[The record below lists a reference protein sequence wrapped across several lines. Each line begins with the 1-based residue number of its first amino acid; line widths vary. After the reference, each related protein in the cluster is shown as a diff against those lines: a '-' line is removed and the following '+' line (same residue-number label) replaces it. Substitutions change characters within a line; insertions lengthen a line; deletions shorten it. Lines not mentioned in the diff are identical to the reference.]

1 MAHSVLVIED
11 NPIVSQ
17 MVDNV
22 LSKEGYQVTIADSG
36 DIGLKT
42 FLRGSYEIVLLDLML
57 PNLSGDEVMRQIRQK
72 STVPIIII
80 SSKDSD
86 VDKAVHLTLGA
97 DDYLSKPFSMI
108 ELIARVKAVLRRSQ
122 IIPENPD
129 LVKTVGSLKIDLENF
144 EAFLNGNPLYLTLK
158 EFMILKL
165 FVTNPNHVFSKE
177 QIYLKIWN
185 EEYFENDNVINV
197 HMRRLREKIE
207 VNPSKPQIIKTI
219 WGIGYKYEE

>member
-1 MAHSVLVIED
+1 MPHTVLVIED

-17 MVDNV
+17 MVENV
-22 LSKEGYQVTIADSG
+22 LSKEGYEVTTADSG

-57 PNLSGDEVMRQIRQK
+57 PNIPGDEVMRQIRQK
-72 STVPIIII
+72 SQVPIIII

-129 LVKTVGSLKIDLENF
+129 LVKTVGPLKIDLENF

-185 EEYFENDNVINV
+185 EEYYENDNVINV

>member
-1 MAHSVLVIED
+1 MPYHVLVIED
-11 NPIVSQ
+11 NTIVSQ
-17 MVDNV
+17 MVHNV
-22 LSKEGYQVTIADSG
+22 LSKEGYIVTVCETG

-42 FLRGSYEIVLLDLML
+42 FLRGKYDIILLDLML
-57 PNLSGDEVMRQIRQK
+57 PNLSGDEVMRSIRLK
-72 STVPIIII
+72 SQVPIIII

-122 IIPENPD
+122 ISVENPEST
-129 LVKTVGSLKIDLENF
+129 KIIGALKIDLENF
-144 EAFLNGNPLYLTLK
+144 EAFLNDKPLYLTLK
-158 EFMILKL
+158 EFLILKL
-165 FVTNPNHVFSKE
+165 FVSNPNHVFTKD
-177 QIYLKIWN
+177 QIFSKIWN
-185 EEYFENDNVINV
+185 EEYFENDNLINV

-207 VNPSKPQIIKTI
+207 ANPSKPEIIKTI

>member
-1 MAHSVLVIED
+1 MPHRILVVED
-11 NPIVSQ
+11 NSIVSQ
-17 MVDNV
+17 MVNNV
-22 LSKEGYQVTIADSG
+22 LSKEGYEITLAETG
-36 DIGLKT
+36 DLGLKT
-42 FLRGSYEIVLLDLML
+42 FLRGTYDLVLLDLML

-72 STVPIIII
+72 SQVPIIII

-122 IIPENPD
+122 ISIENPE
-129 LVKTVGSLKIDLENF
+129 LVKTVGDLKIDLENF
-144 EAFLNGNPLYLTLK
+144 EAFLRGEPLYLTLK

-165 FVTNPNHVFSKE
+165 FVTNPNHVFTKE

-185 EEYFENDNVINV
+185 EEYYENDNVINV